1 MKMNGA
7 AVVGIVAGVAAIGVG
22 VAVGYAFAT
31 NPELRYRFVRSARDA
46 YETSKKKV
54 VDMSEDVAVRTAQ
67 MTKNPKINQEW
78 VAHQWESVGY

>member
-1 MKMNGA
+1 MKVSVKA
-7 AVVGIVAGVAAIGVG
+7 VAAGFLATAAI
-22 VAVGYAFAT
+22 VGYKLASD
-31 NPELRYRFVRSARDA
+31 PEIRYRFMRSARDA

-54 VDMSEDVAVRTAQ
+54 ATMSEDVAVRTAQ